1 MRKSK
6 SAGVNPETALLQYA
20 FRLLARRDH
29 GEVEIKKKLQYKA
42 RQIYGKTDEKIIGQ
56 VMARL
61 KELGYLDDEKYTRH
75 FLESKLS
82 VSPQGKFALYSKLR
96 QKGIPKQIF
105 DKWWE
110 MGKFDEQALAEK
122 LLRQKRRLFARLPEE
137 KKKQKIMSLLASR
150 GFSPEVIY
158 GLLHANFTI

>member
-6 SAGVNPETALLQYA
+6 PSVAVNPQTALLQYA

-29 GEVEIKKKLQYKA
+29 GEAEIRKKLQYKA
-42 RQIYGKTDEKIIGQ
+42 KQVYEKVDEKMIIQ

-61 KELGYLDDEKYTRH
+61 KEFGYLDDEKYTRH

-96 QKGIPKQIF
+96 QKGIPRQIF

-110 MGKFDEQALAEK
+110 AGKFDEQVLAK
-122 LLRQKRRLFARLPEE
+122 RLLEQKHRMFARLPEE
-137 KKKQKIMSLLASR
+137 KRKQKIMTLLASR
-150 GFSPEVIY
+150 GFSPDIIY
-158 GLLHANFTI
+158 GMLENVSK